1 MPANNCVSDNK
12 DEAFNSVTTIM
23 AKQSIKIYFTGKEES
38 DALELEELDKVVNGI
53 IKDGKNHSV
62 KVHLSNP
69 MPSEE
74 LDKVVRELC
83 QKIEFESDYRTAV
96 SRDDECFG
104 EKEHQEGLFISGLVS
119 AIYYIEIRKID
130 C

>member
-1 MPANNCVSDNK
+1 MSTSNCVSDNK
-12 DEAFNSVTTIM
+12 DEAHNNIVKNMDI
-23 AKQSIKIYFTGKEES
+23 QSIKIVFTGKEERNV
-38 DALELEELDKVVNGI
+38 LELEDLEKVVIGN

-74 LDKVVRELC
+74 LDNVVRELC
-83 QKIEFESDYRTAV
+83 NKIEFEGDYRTTV
-96 SRDDECFG
+96 TREDECLG
-104 EKEHQEGLFISGLVS
+104 EKEHQGVYIFGLVS
-119 AIYYIEIRKID
+119 AIYYIEIRKTV

>member
-1 MPANNCVSDNK
+1 MNYQI
-12 DEAFNSVTTIM
+12 F
-23 AKQSIKIYFTGKEES
+23 KIVFTGKGES
-38 DALELEELDKVVNGI
+38 DALELEELDKVVNDI

-74 LDKVVRELC
+74 LDNVVRELC
-83 QKIEFESDYRTAV
+83 QKIEFESDYRTTV
-96 SRDDECFG
+96 SREEECIG
-104 EKEHQEGLFISGLVS
+104 EKAYQGVIITGLVS